1 MKTLYISDLD
11 GTLLNENAEISN
23 FTAKTLNSLIAKGMY
38 FSIATARTNA
48 TVLQMLKDVNINAPV
63 VLMNGVATF
72 DISTGK
78 YVNIESISEKGK
90 KTLFDA
96 IKTHI
101 NSGFVY
107 SIDDEVLSAF
117 YENTDSPNAVE
128 FIREREQKY
137 NKKFTK
143 VDSFFDCTDKNIV
156 YYSIDDK
163 KENLENAYNALR
175 QCEDLRI
182 EFYRDIYNT
191 DHWYLEVC
199 SANASKK
206 NAVAALKR
214 SFSFDRVISFGDNLN
229 DLPMFELS
237 DEAYAVMNAKDEVK
251 QKATAI
257 IGKNTDDGVARF
269 LLEHSEQI
277 ASS

>member
-11 GTLLNENAEISN
+11 GTLLNEKAEISAY
-23 FTAKTLNSLIAKGMY
+23 TADTLNSLTAKGMY
-38 FSIATARTNA
+38 FSVATARTQA
-48 TVLQMLKDVNINAPV
+48 TVVQMMKNVNINVPI

-72 DISTGK
+72 DLSENK
-78 YVNIESISEKGK
+78 YVNVESISTYGK
-90 KTLFDA
+90 KVLFDT
-96 IKTHI
+96 IKTYI
-101 NSGFVY
+101 KSGFVY
-107 SIDDEVLSAF
+107 SIDNESLSTF

-128 FIREREQKY
+128 FIREREEKY

-143 VDSFFDCTDKNIV
+143 VDSVYDCMDKNIV

-163 KENLENAYNALR
+163 KENLEDAYNTLKK
-175 QCEDLRI
+175 CKDLRI

-191 DHWYLEVC
+191 EHWYLEVC

-214 SFSFDRVISFGDNLN
+214 NYGFDRVICFGDNLN

-251 QKATAI
+251 QKATAV
-257 IGKNTDDGVARF
+257 IGKNTEDGVAKF
-269 LLEHSEQI
+269 LIESV
-277 ASS
+277 